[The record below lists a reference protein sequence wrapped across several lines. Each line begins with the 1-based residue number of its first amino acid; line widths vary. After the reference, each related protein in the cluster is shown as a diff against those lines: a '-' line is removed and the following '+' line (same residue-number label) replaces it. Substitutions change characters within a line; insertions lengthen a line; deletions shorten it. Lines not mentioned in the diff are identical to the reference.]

1 MELPAVDSTDHQP
14 EPLMMKTER
23 VVADSTGH
31 RRQPAAEPIGAGSTG
46 HRPTYCPTL
55 SEEPKKPESG
65 TEADST
71 GRLLAAE
78 PPEHGSPAVDST
90 DHREETADMAGSTGR
105 LRPVATPV
113 RPRPETASDSMDRRS
128 RRQLP

>member
-23 VVADSTGH
+23 VVADSMGH
-31 RRQPAAEPIGAGSTG
+31 RRQPAADTDWAGSTG
-46 HRPTYCPTL
+46 HCPTYCPTL

-78 PPEHGSPAVDST
+78 PPEQVPLRLIPRIIVRRLLIWLVPRVGFAGCDAG
-90 DHREETADMAGSTGR
+90 ETAA
-105 LRPVATPV
+105 
-113 RPRPETASDSMDRRS
+113 
-128 RRQLP
+128 